1 MINNELYLR
10 GKRKD
15 IERILSVITS
25 NNEFT
30 YNKFMPIPDELDCM
44 MCTQPSQKDIQLVK
58 KEQNNEPLTDD
69 EKIFLDSE
77 RYDNVL
83 IDKNFEINERK
94 STVREVIS
102 KQIKLYDKFGA
113 YTWADWCLIHWGTR
127 KPVNESNIKVLINTD
142 ILTTVKIEFDTDY
155 LLPSRFLLCLSKLHP
170 NVSIKVVYD
179 VGGDEEESFTLPLDT
194 ERLKA
199 MHKKALS
206 LAKDLQSI
214 A

>member
-10 GKRKD
+10 GKRED
-15 IERILSVITS
+15 VERILDVIIS

-30 YNKFMPIPDELDCM
+30 YNKFMPIPAELDCM
-44 MCTQPSQKDIQLVK
+44 MCIQPSQTAIQLVK

-69 EKIFLDSE
+69 EKKYLDSE
-77 RYDNVL
+77 SDDNIL
-83 IDKNFEINERK
+83 ITNDFEMNK
-94 STVREVIS
+94 KKLTTREVTI

-127 KPVNESNIKVLINTD
+127 KPVNESNVKILINTK

-155 LLPSRFLLCLSKLHP
+155 LLPSRFLLCLARLHP
-170 NVSIKVVYD
+170 NISIKAVYD
-179 VGGDEEESFTLPLDT
+179 VGGNEEETVTLPLDT

-199 MHKKALS
+199 MHKKAVRIALNLQS
-206 LAKDLQSI
+206 LA
-214 A
+214 